1 VSDLRARLHEDGFVI
16 VPRFLDEGRVQRL
29 RAIARRAEGTRVGG
43 GRVVF
48 DLARTLPELYALV
61 TDPETIELARTFV
74 GDRVLHLH
82 QNALHHGAV
91 NRGWHKD
98 DYGARPDE
106 PDYRLVHFAW
116 YLQEHVEHGGGISF
130 RRGSHRMKGDETGE
144 IVTPRIGAGDLVAFD
159 LRTTH
164 FGNVVQLRSGRPVYL
179 DRVWRSR
186 RPPWKPV
193 ATLTRMLPQVFRP
206 EHGDER
212 QVLFAM
218 YGADDAHTAR
228 FFAWLRTQ
236 PDLRHVLAHD
246 APAVLRT

>member
-1 VSDLRARLHEDGFVI
+1 MSDLRARFHEDGFVV
-16 VPRFLDEGRVQRL
+16 VPRFLDQARVQRL
-29 RAIARRAEGTRVGG
+29 RAVAREARGARVGG
-43 GRVVF
+43 GRVVS

-61 TDPETIELARTFV
+61 TDPETIELARMLV

-82 QNALHHGAV
+82 QNALHLGTV

-130 RRGSHRMKGDETGE
+130 RRGSHRTKGDKTGP
-144 IVTPRIGAGDLVAFD
+144 IVTPPVGAGDLVVFD

-164 FGNVVQLRSGRPVYL
+164 FGNVMQLRSGRPVYL

-186 RPPWKPV
+186 MPPWRTV
-193 ATLTRMLPQVFRP
+193 AKLTRALPRIFRP
-206 EHGDER
+206 EHGVDR
-212 QVLFAM
+212 QVVFAM

-228 FFAWLRTQ
+228 FFSWLQTQ
-236 PDLRHVLAHD
+236 PDLGHVRSYD
-246 APAVLRT
+246 APAVLRP